1 MFNSR
6 IILGHSVDKCRYFD
20 IDYLIIPKGFFV
32 ILNASFLGCRV
43 TQRRFWEL
51 PWPTKDSLAN
61 NFLFRKMIAYFGN
74 RGYGPMFRRFINMD
88 STLCTT
94 FEFLRIHRSQ
104 KMRSSMGFFQNALS
118 GYQGYCQCGSPACG
132 FSPTGTP
139 NLSTWR
145 TPIRTGIIRFNRE
158 PKKTH
163 VFDCFHGIMG
173 AINAYIY

>member
-20 IDYLIIPKGFFV
+20 VDYLIIPKGFFV

-104 KMRSSMGFFQNALS
+104 KMRSSMGFFQNALCLVIRVTVNV
-118 GYQGYCQCGSPACG
+118 GVPPVDFPPQGLPISPHG
-132 FSPTGTP
+132 
-139 NLSTWR
+139 
-145 TPIRTGIIRFNRE
+145 E
-158 PKKTH
+158 PQYVLESFDSIVNQKKLTCSI
-163 VFDCFHGIMG
+163 VFMG
-173 AINAYIY
+173 LWGR